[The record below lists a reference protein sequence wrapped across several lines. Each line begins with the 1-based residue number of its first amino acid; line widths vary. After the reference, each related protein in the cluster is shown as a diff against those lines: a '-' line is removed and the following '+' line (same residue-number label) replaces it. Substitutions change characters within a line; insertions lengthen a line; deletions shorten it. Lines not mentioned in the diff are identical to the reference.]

1 MTETAAAK
9 KAKAIVEKLNAPT
22 PKDAIKT
29 RPGKGKSGALRYVD
43 ARYVMERLDDAV
55 GPFAWTDSY
64 RETDGGTVCTLSIT
78 LDGETWVPKSD
89 VGTPSN
95 IEGVKGRFSDAFKR
109 AAVKWGIGRDL
120 YEDEVAEPKP
130 EPKAQATPADGAAV
144 VGGGLTK
151 KQKGLLFA
159 RMKEADITGDQRKAL
174 LFFTVGKS
182 SSKDLTGDDLDKV
195 LTFLDSPDP
204 SIMDNIKTA
213 SPEAS

>member
-1 MTETAAAK
+1 MADTAAVK

-43 ARYVMERLDDAV
+43 ARYVMERLDEAV
-55 GPFAWTDSY
+55 GPFAWTDTY
-64 RETDGGTVCTLSIT
+64 RETDGGVICTISLT
-78 LDGETWVPKSD
+78 LDGEVWVPKSD

-95 IEGVKGRFSDAFKR
+95 IEGVKGRYSDAFKR

-120 YEDEVAEPKP
+120 YEDEVAAP
-130 EPKAQATPADGAAV
+130 EPKAKAQDAKSEGV
-144 VGGGLTK
+144 VGGSGLST

-174 LFFTVGKS
+174 LFFTVGKG
-182 SSKDLTGDDLDKV
+182 SSKDLTPEDLDKI
-195 LTFLDSPDP
+195 LSFLDNPDAET
-204 SIMDNIKTA
+204 MDNIRTA

>member
-1 MTETAAAK
+1 MTTKAELD

-55 GPFAWTDSY
+55 GPFGWTDQY
-64 RETDGGTVCTLSIT
+64 RETEGGTVCTISIT
-78 LDGETWVPKSD
+78 LDGEVWVPKSD

-120 YEDEVAEPKP
+120 YEDETVEPAKPEQPAEPKQ
-130 EPKAQATPADGAAV
+130 EV
-144 VGGGLTK
+144 VGGAGLSQ

-159 RMKEADITGDQRKAL
+159 RWKEAGITGDQRKAFM
-174 LFFTVGKS
+174 FFVCGKHS
-182 SSKDLTGDDLDKV
+182 TKEMDSADMDKAIA
-195 LTFLDSPDP
+195 FLDNPEPDV
-204 SIMDNIKTA
+204 MENIKLA
-213 SPEAS
+213 SPEKS